1 MLGAFRLLNKVAVKV
16 KAVSKRRN
24 KRNVENSHRERSFE
38 ILFEGSPE
46 FVPKEYRLLDN
57 VFTHY
62 LRHCCAGRAKTDKRR
77 QAYQKGI
84 RVFGFH
90 IKLNSRHNE
99 NKSAEQHEQHVCIN
113 QLPEFIGKNFPEFEK
128 RLLNKGVPK
137 AEINNGTA
145 IMDALV
151 EKAAKGEVSAIK
163 EVLAILEKDENDK
176 RSNISKLYKALS
188 DED

>member
-1 MLGAFRLLNKVAVKV
+1 MAKK
-16 KAVSKRRN
+16 K
-24 KRNVENSHRERSFE
+24 NSLSSSIKT
-38 ILFEGSPE
+38 ILSLKPDE
-46 FVPKEYRLLDN
+46 
-57 VFTHY
+57 
-62 LRHCCAGRAKTDKRR
+62 
-77 QAYQKGI
+77 
-84 RVFGFH
+84 
-90 IKLNSRHNE
+90 
-99 NKSAEQHEQHVCIN
+99 
-113 QLPEFIGKNFPEFEK
+113 EFEE

-163 EVLAILEKDENDK
+163 EVLAILEKDEDDK

>member
-1 MLGAFRLLNKVAVKV
+1 MAKK
-16 KAVSKRRN
+16 K
-24 KRNVENSHRERSFE
+24 NSLSSSIKT
-38 ILFEGSPE
+38 ILSLKPDE
-46 FVPKEYRLLDN
+46 
-57 VFTHY
+57 
-62 LRHCCAGRAKTDKRR
+62 
-77 QAYQKGI
+77 
-84 RVFGFH
+84 
-90 IKLNSRHNE
+90 
-99 NKSAEQHEQHVCIN
+99 
-113 QLPEFIGKNFPEFEK
+113 EFEK